1 MNSLQAVSAVNK
13 KESSRSKVLIAS
25 IVLIIFLLSVRD
37 IGGFAVNKYLFLL
50 ITAVTVFALPIDN
63 VMYFIAFAMPL
74 YVGLPGNYMTLIF
87 LVRFLF
93 DYKKLRIK
101 GTAFIFCVLA
111 GSCALIHSFITNHMA
126 ISELMFF
133 PGMVLVMFMFSVDV
147 KIDKSK
153 LILSYAVGVAALGL
167 IMLIHT
173 LQFCDLGDLLTS
185 TNRLGSI
192 LKKQK
197 IEMAV
202 NVDPNYYGL
211 FSIALISL
219 GAKNL
224 SDNFGKS
231 TNKISNALLIS
242 LMGISVT
249 IGLIGLSRA
258 FFLVVIAWLLLYL
271 LSVKNMKAFFISVSV
286 ILIVSVLVINFMPN
300 VLDALNDRLSD
311 STMETGNG
319 RTELVAEF
327 HEAWSAKLST
337 MLFGVGIFDCDIHCM
352 PLQILYG
359 GGLVF
364 GILFVLYMI
373 TLLKNKNLN
382 KNGGILQ
389 KYLPLTVTLIMSCS
403 VPALALINI
412 MYPVTFVG
420 LCMNQ
425 GE

>member
-185 TNRLGSI
+185 ANRLGSI

-286 ILIVSVLVINFMPN
+286 ILIVAVLVINFMPN